1 MAALYKSL
9 LPIILQISVCF
20 SSKLNAPKV
29 LLPYY
34 STVATNFTLEASD
47 GCFTWGSTRPEVAT
61 VQIIP
66 LHHGKECSNKAVV
79 TAVSTQPN
87 KLTSIILAEE
97 QETGQM
103 LRCDVIVDRIHSI
116 TVETTT
122 RELYLED
129 SPESFEIKALDDE
142 LNTFSSLQGE
152 EFDWTLVNDP
162 ESDVPAATIL
172 RILRFADTSYAAPP
186 DVLTLESAG
195 KQGNVALVEGIKTGS
210 AKVNIRLKDP
220 IYKDVSPAEVQLVV
234 IDNLLL
240 NPSYDVYLVQGQRI
254 KYRVER
260 FRQGKINGGHAF
272 PQYRFELQGS
282 NIASL
287 DRDTSTVTALAMGTT
302 TITLYD
308 KKFVIAPGK
317 SNVLETGREY
327 EVTIEVYSKNPH
339 KIYPSENLLI
349 EGHFPADFFEVLHS
363 SQNGSYHVVRTVQKG
378 FPDIKGSMRGII
390 KSVKWR
396 PRPPPDPVEGSQS
409 VEIYD
414 PILVLPP
421 ITVFP
426 WEPSN
431 RLTYQKALK
440 AVGGSGAFTWSSSAG
455 AVATVNSKGLVTTAT
470 VGSTVITAADVK
482 NTAHTGQAKVYVL
495 PPSEVQFLPSPV
507 EAEIGTT
514 LDLPLAL
521 FADISQKPRV
531 LHHYEDCRQ
540 LKMEFKFSDKA
551 VFQLVEGATA
561 VESPV
566 NTSCRAVQVKA
577 LTQGHTQLTATYRH
591 ASVNLQAT
599 VTIAAYNP
607 LKATVTIAA
616 YNPLQGKYLQATVTI
631 AAYNPLKVR
640 TYRLPYLQATVT
652 IVAYNPLKP
661 VDPEETA
668 VVAVGSSKDVVFQGG
683 PLPWVLDT
691 SKYHPRA
698 LAEKDA
704 LVSIDHVPSYGGQKN
719 LHIFRVLCKDI
730 GDQTLTSTVENGPTS
745 KNQFP
750 ASARATV
757 QFSCAVPTSLQ
768 LYPVLRYPQ
777 SDPPCPI
784 TPESGQQIPVHNYE
798 NLDVDVVVTDGNG
811 RHFDNFSSLAIAWET
826 SDQSLA
832 DFASPTTTI
841 REIHGQGKYT
851 GHKVLTSMQ
860 TVVPKRKRGSMT
872 ITGTIK
878 GYNQRFFQY
887 HGIKIATDLSPRIS
901 SSLDLLLVDDV
912 KLAPD
917 SVSIFNHPSN
927 KVQIVVSGGS
937 GHFHVEPSDGK
948 ISQVFYNDKTRSI
961 EVVPVDNGALTLTVN
976 DLCLEMPRP
985 ARAVIHIS
993 GVEVI
998 EVKMVDKV
1006 QLYNM
1011 IRADVRVL
1019 DSSGEPLAASVFPLM
1034 NLTPHPAT
1042 DIISV
1047 RPDPQVSADPYTVR
1061 YEVRGDALGHTTLSF
1076 QASAK
1081 SGETISSLPMN
1092 VQVFPPLKLSPRN
1105 ITLIIGEVFQVVAI
1119 GGPQPLAD
1127 IVYSIGNRDI
1137 ATIDKSGLIEA
1148 VAVGDTV
1155 VTGVAQTEDPESR
1168 ATVTCSQDQ
1177 VLVYVVRLTGVKI
1190 HTPLNRIQTGEKMP
1204 LYVMGVNEHQTPFT
1218 FGHAVPG
1225 LTFHWSLGNKDVV
1238 DLQPVYKEN
1247 GVTLSEDDAYAMRV
1261 RALNQGQTNIGLRVK
1276 WSPRSYDQ
1284 VEAGATLTDTAH
1296 LHVFEKLRL
1305 IQPETDGSLLLM
1317 SPKSVG
1323 QIRTNRDG
1331 ACKVV
1336 YELLTCPEEGSVVA
1350 VDSQG
1355 RVTAGTVTG
1364 QANVR
1369 VTAVEESGLKQTII
1383 VLVKV
1388 KPVSYITVNS
1398 ETDVA
1403 GYGNK
1408 LSVIPV
1414 GMTMTLRV
1422 SFHDNVGEE
1431 FHATSS
1437 VLKKRPN
1444 RFDLTQISRGPE
1456 NGTFV
1461 LKAAHVGHTILKVWD
1476 EGNPRIADFVP
1487 VPVGYAISPALAT
1500 VTRGDVICLSTQLEL
1515 KEGSLAKWETSD
1527 RRVVQVVSTTG
1538 LALAANPGTTTVH
1551 YRLSTAQSTHT
1562 EVTVVA
1568 VEEVQI
1574 LTNGVKFVTNVPQ
1587 QEPYLVPV
1595 VLGTGNTN
1603 LQGNCSKD
1611 LLASM
1616 TDQQAFLQ
1624 KSLFH
1629 CGLLFSSELTEVSAR
1644 EMFLATPGFDPESGR
1659 YFCRVSQVQQNTHQ
1673 IQAMSTVET
1682 SLQLQV
1688 FVQPSDGQT
1697 EVSSSIASLRFY
1709 PAFHLSKAD
1718 LVLSNKQPQG
1728 EVTVSGVLDV
1738 LNNIQGEVTVSGVL
1752 DVLNNVQADLVLS
1765 NKQPQGEVTVSGVL
1779 DVLNNIQVVPSDGS
1793 LLHVGSPRV
1802 ADSTYT
1808 RQWWNIP
1815 TPSAVGT
1822 CRTLV
1827 EPVFYS
1833 EPVEPVFCS
1842 VNHPREGVPT
1852 WGVLIRAIL
1861 ENYEFW
1867 VLLVLTAIA
1876 ICAAT
1881 FITYHAI
1888 VGSGSTKPSQQSSL
1902 YLHQSPTAVPPP
1914 PYSSAS
1920 PGLQHS
1926 PWGSPFQTTDTSPRN
1941 RTRLWSTDY
1950 NPTEGS
1956 PGNSDWFT
1964 LHCSTCVADTD
1975 ALRKVTVTE
1984 TSAE

>member
-9 LPIILQISVCF
+9 WLIILQISLSF
-20 SSKLNAPKV
+20 ASKLNAPKV

-47 GCFTWGSTRPEVAT
+47 GCFTWRSTRPEVAT
-61 VQIIP
+61 VQIVP
-66 LHHGKECSNKAVV
+66 VHQGKECSNKAVV

-142 LNTFSSLQGE
+142 LNTFSSLEGE

-210 AKVNIRLKDP
+210 AKVNIQLKDP

-260 FRQGKINGGHAF
+260 FRQGKINEVAM
-272 PQYRFELQGS
+272 PSTQYRFELQGG

-287 DRDTSTVTALAMGTT
+287 DRDTSTVTALALGTT

-308 KKFVIAPGK
+308 KNIKLQEAPHHPTAGIHVVEPGSLKFLIAPGK

-363 SQNGSYHVVRTVQKG
+363 SKNGSYHVVRTVQKG
-378 FPDIKGSMRGII
+378 FPDIKGTMKGII
-390 KSVKWR
+390 KTNGEADLL
-396 PRPPPDPVEGSQS
+396 PTPVEGAQS

-414 PILVLPP
+414 PIQVLPP

-426 WEPSN
+426 WEPSS
-431 RLTYQKALK
+431 RLTYQKMLK
-440 AVGGSGAFTWSSSAG
+440 AIGGSGAFTWSSSVA
-455 AVATVNSKGLVTTAT
+455 AVATVNSKGMVTTAT
-470 VGSTVITAADVK
+470 VGSTVITASDVK
-482 NTAHTGQAKVYVL
+482 NAAHTGKAKVYVL
-495 PPSEVQFLPSPV
+495 PPSDIQFLPSPV

-521 FADISQKPRV
+521 FADLSQNPRV
-531 LHHYEDCRQ
+531 LHHYDDCRL
-540 LKMEFKFSDKA
+540 LKMDFKFSDKA

-607 LKATVTIAA
+607 LK
-616 YNPLQGKYLQATVTI
+616 
-631 AAYNPLKVR
+631 
-640 TYRLPYLQATVT
+640 
-652 IVAYNPLKP
+652 P
-661 VDPEETA
+661 VDPEDIA
-668 VVAVGSSKDVVFQGG
+668 VVAIGSSKDVVFQGG
-683 PLPWVLDT
+683 PLSWVLDT

-698 LAEKDA
+698 LGEKNA

-719 LHIFRVLCKDI
+719 LHIFRVLCKDL
-730 GDQTLTSTVENGPTS
+730 GDQTLTSTVANGPTA

-768 LYPVLRYPQ
+768 LYPVLKYPQ
-777 SDPPCPI
+777 SDVPCPI

-832 DFASPTTTI
+832 DFVSPTTSI
-841 REIHGQGKYT
+841 REVHGQGKYT

-872 ITGTIK
+872 ITGAIQ
-878 GYNQRFFQY
+878 GYNKHFFQY

-937 GHFHVEPSDGK
+937 GHFHVEPSDSR

-961 EVVPVDNGALTLTVN
+961 EVVPVDNGALTLTVH

-985 ARAVIHIS
+985 ARAVIYIS

-1006 QLYNM
+1006 QLYNV

-1042 DIISV
+1042 GIISV
-1047 RPDPQVSADPYTVR
+1047 RPDPKLAADLYTVR
-1061 YEVRGDALGHTTLSF
+1061 YEVKGDALGHTTLSF

-1127 IVYSIGNRDI
+1127 IVYSIGNSDI
-1137 ATIDKSGLIEA
+1137 ATIDNSGLIEA

-1177 VLVYVVRLTGVKI
+1177 VFVYVVRLTGVKI
-1190 HTPLNRIQTGEKMP
+1190 HAPLNRIQTGAKMP

-1218 FGHAVPG
+1218 FGHAIPG
-1225 LTFHWSLGNKDVV
+1225 LTFHWSLGNKDVI

-1261 RALNQGQTNIGLRVK
+1261 RALNQGQTNVALRVK

-1284 VEAGATLTDTAH
+1284 VEVGATLTDTAH

-1305 IQPETDGSLLLM
+1305 IVPETDGSLLLM

-1336 YELLTCPEEGSVVA
+1336 YELITCPEEGSVVA

-1355 RVTAGTVTG
+1355 RVTAGSATG
-1364 QANVR
+1364 QANIK
-1369 VTAVEESGLKQTII
+1369 VTAMEESGLKQTII

-1403 GYGNK
+1403 SVGNK

-1414 GMTMTLRV
+1414 GLTITLHV
-1422 SFHDNVGEE
+1422 SYHDNVGEE

-1476 EGNPRIADFVP
+1476 EGNPRIADYVP
-1487 VPVGYAISPALAT
+1487 IPVGYAISPALAT
-1500 VTRGDVICLSTQLEL
+1500 VSRGDVICLSTQLKL

-1527 RRVVQVVSTTG
+1527 QRVVQVVSTTG
-1538 LALAANPGTTTVH
+1538 LALATNPGTTTIN
-1551 YRLSTAQSTHT
+1551 YRLSTTQATHT
-1562 EVTVVA
+1562 EVTVVP
-1568 VEEVQI
+1568 VDEVQI

-1595 VLGTGNTN
+1595 VLGTGATN
-1603 LQGNCSKD
+1603 VQGNCSKD

-1616 TDQQAFLQ
+1616 TEQQAFLQ

-1682 SLQLQV
+1682 SLQLQI
-1688 FVQPSDGQT
+1688 FVQAADGQP

-1709 PAFHLSKAD
+1709 PAFHLGKAD
-1718 LVLSNKQPQG
+1718 LVLSNKQTRG

-1738 LNNIQGEVTVSGVL
+1738 LNNL
-1752 DVLNNVQADLVLS
+1752 
-1765 NKQPQGEVTVSGVL
+1765 
-1779 DVLNNIQVVPSDGS
+1779 QVIPSDSS
-1793 LLHVGSPRV
+1793 LLQIGSPRV

-1808 RQWWNIP
+1808 SVVYPISLQDTQSPWKRDMTDIYV
-1815 TPSAVGT
+1815 TLT
-1822 CRTLV
+1822 CSLTGQVVKVPVNLIAETV
-1827 EPVFYS
+1827 EQVQTVTY
-1833 EPVEPVFCS
+1833 
-1842 VNHPREGVPT
+1842 NPREGVPT

-1867 VLLVLTAIA
+1867 ILLVLTAIA

-1888 VGSGSTKPSQQSSL
+1888 VGSGSSQPSQQSSL

-1920 PGLQHS
+1920 PGFQHS

-1956 PGNSDWFT
+1956 PL
-1964 LHCSTCVADTD
+1964 LHS
-1975 ALRKVTVTE
+1975 K
-1984 TSAE
+1984 TS

>member
-9 LPIILQISVCF
+9 LPIILQISLCF

-47 GCFTWGSTRPEVAT
+47 GCFTWRSTRPEVAT

-162 ESDVPAATIL
+162 ESDVPATTIL

-260 FRQGKINGGHAF
+260 FRQGKINEVAMPS

-308 KKFVIAPGK
+308 KNIKLQEAPHHPTAGIHVVEPGSLKFVIAPGK

-349 EGHFPADFFEVLHS
+349 EGHFPAEFFEVLHS

-378 FPDIKGSMRGII
+378 FPDIKGSMRGIV
-390 KSVKWR
+390 KSNGE
-396 PRPPPDPVEGSQS
+396 PDLLPTPVEGSQS

-414 PILVLPP
+414 PILVIPP

-426 WEPSN
+426 WEPST
-431 RLTYQKALK
+431 RLTYQKTLK
-440 AVGGSGAFTWSSSAG
+440 AVGGSGAFTWSSSA
-455 AVATVNSKGLVTTAT
+455 AAIATVNSKGLVTTAT

-495 PPSEVQFLPSPV
+495 PPSEIQFLPSPV

-521 FADISQKPRV
+521 FADLAQKPRV

-540 LKMEFKFSDKA
+540 LKMDFKFSDKA

-577 LTQGHTQLTATYRH
+577 LTQGHTLLTATYRH
-591 ASVNLQAT
+591 ASVSLQAT

-607 LKATVTIAA
+607 LK
-616 YNPLQGKYLQATVTI
+616 
-631 AAYNPLKVR
+631 
-640 TYRLPYLQATVT
+640 
-652 IVAYNPLKP
+652 P
-661 VDPEETA
+661 VDPEQTA
-668 VVAVGSSKDVVFQGG
+668 VVAIGSSKDVVFQGG

-750 ASARATV
+750 ASARGTV
-757 QFSCAVPTSLQ
+757 HFSCAVPTSLQ

-841 REIHGQGKYT
+841 REVHGQGKYT

-961 EVVPVDNGALTLTVN
+961 EVVPVDNGALTLTVH

-1006 QLYNM
+1006 QLYNV

-1061 YEVRGDALGHTTLSF
+1061 YEVRGDTLGHTTLSF

-1137 ATIDKSGLIEA
+1137 ATIDRSGLIEA

-1218 FGHAVPG
+1218 FGHSVPG

-1305 IQPETDGSLLLM
+1305 VHPETDGSLLLM

-1369 VTAVEESGLKQTII
+1369 VTALEESGLKQTII

-1403 GYGNK
+1403 SYGNK

-1422 SFHDNVGEE
+1422 NFHDNVGEE
-1431 FHATSS
+1431 FHATSA

-1476 EGNPRIADFVP
+1476 EANPRIADFVP
-1487 VPVGYAISPALAT
+1487 VPVGYAISPAQAT
-1500 VTRGDVICLSTQLEL
+1500 VSRGDVICLSTQLEL

-1551 YRLSTAQSTHT
+1551 YRLSATQSTHT
-1562 EVTVVA
+1562 EVTVVP

-1603 LQGNCSKD
+1603 LQGNCTKD

-1697 EVSSSIASLRFY
+1697 EVSSPIASLRFY
-1709 PAFHLSKAD
+1709 PAFHLSK
-1718 LVLSNKQPQG
+1718 
-1728 EVTVSGVLDV
+1728 T
-1738 LNNIQGEVTVSGVL
+1738 
-1752 DVLNNVQADLVLS
+1752 DLVLS

-1808 RQWWNIP
+1808 RVVYPI
-1815 TPSAVGT
+1815 
-1822 CRTLV
+1822 
-1827 EPVFYS
+1827 
-1833 EPVEPVFCS
+1833 
-1842 VNHPREGVPT
+1842 
-1852 WGVLIRAIL
+1852 
-1861 ENYEFW
+1861 
-1867 VLLVLTAIA
+1867 
-1876 ICAAT
+1876 
-1881 FITYHAI
+1881 
-1888 VGSGSTKPSQQSSL
+1888 SL
-1902 YLHQSPTAVPPP
+1902 QDTQSPWKRD
-1914 PYSSAS
+1914 
-1920 PGLQHS
+1920 LI
-1926 PWGSPFQTTDTSPRN
+1926 DTSLTLTCSLTGQVVKVPVSLVAEAVEQVQTLLN
-1941 RTRLWSTDY
+1941 NYGL
-1950 NPTEGS
+1950 NP
-1956 PGNSDWFT
+1956 
-1964 LHCSTCVADTD
+1964 
-1975 ALRKVTVTE
+1975 
-1984 TSAE
+1984 

>member
-1 MAALYKSL
+1 M
-9 LPIILQISVCF
+9 
-20 SSKLNAPKV
+20 N
-29 LLPYY
+29 
-34 STVATNFTLEASD
+34 
-47 GCFTWGSTRPEVAT
+47 
-61 VQIIP
+61 
-66 LHHGKECSNKAVV
+66 
-79 TAVSTQPN
+79 
-87 KLTSIILAEE
+87 
-97 QETGQM
+97 
-103 LRCDVIVDRIHSI
+103 
-116 TVETTT
+116 
-122 RELYLED
+122 
-129 SPESFEIKALDDE
+129 E
-142 LNTFSSLQGE
+142 LNTFNSLEGE

-220 IYKDVSPAEVQLVV
+220 IYKDVSPADVQLVV

-254 KYRVER
+254 KYSVER
-260 FRQGKINGGHAF
+260 FRQGKINEVAMPS
-272 PQYRFELQGS
+272 PQYRFELQGGS
-282 NIASL
+282 YKVASL
-287 DRDTSTVTALAMGTT
+287 DRDSSTVTALAMGTT
-302 TITLYD
+302 TLTLYD
-308 KKFVIAPGK
+308 KNIKLQEAPHNPTAGIHVVEPGSLKFIIAPGK
-317 SNVLETGREY
+317 NNILETGREY

-339 KIYPSENLLI
+339 KIYPSENLFI
-349 EGHFPADFFEVLHS
+349 EGHFPTDFFEVLHS

-378 FPDIKGSMRGII
+378 FPDIKGTMKGII
-390 KSVKWR
+390 KTNGEADLL
-396 PRPPPDPVEGSQS
+396 PTPVEGTQS

-426 WEPSN
+426 WEPTN
-431 RLTYQKALK
+431 RLTYQKTLK
-440 AVGGSGAFTWSSSAG
+440 ALGGSGGFTWSSSAT
-455 AVATVNSKGLVTTAT
+455 AVATVNGKGLVTTAT
-470 VGSTVITAADVK
+470 VGSTVVTATDVK
-482 NTAHTGQAKVYVL
+482 NTAHSGKAKVYVL
-495 PPSEVQFLPSPV
+495 PPSDIQFLPSPV

-521 FADISQKPRV
+521 FADLSQNPRV
-531 LHHYEDCRQ
+531 LHHYDDCRQ
-540 LKMEFKFSDKA
+540 LKMDFKFSDKA
-551 VFQLVEGATA
+551 VFQLVEGA
-561 VESPV
+561 VDSPV

-577 LTQGHTQLTATYRH
+577 LTQGHTQLMATYRH
-591 ASVNLQAT
+591 GSVNLQAT
-599 VTIAAYNP
+599 VTIAGYH
-607 LKATVTIAA
+607 
-616 YNPLQGKYLQATVTI
+616 
-631 AAYNPLKVR
+631 
-640 TYRLPYLQATVT
+640 
-652 IVAYNPLKP
+652 PLKP
-661 VDPEETA
+661 VDPEKIA
-668 VVAVGSSKDVVFQGG
+668 VVAIGSSKDVVFQGG

-691 SKYHPRA
+691 SKYNPRA

-704 LVSIDHVPSYGGQKN
+704 PVSIEHIPSYKN

-730 GDQTLTSTVENGPTS
+730 GDQTLTSTVENGPTA

-750 ASARATV
+750 ASARTTV
-757 QFSCAVPTSLQ
+757 QFVCAVPTSLQ
-768 LYPVLRYPQ
+768 LHPVLRYPQ
-777 SDPPCPI
+777 SDLPCPI
-784 TPESGQQIPVHNYE
+784 TKESGQQIPVHNFK

-826 SDQSLA
+826 SNQSLA
-832 DFASPTTTI
+832 DFASSITTT
-841 REIHGQGKYT
+841 REVHGQGKYS

-860 TVVPKRKRGSMT
+860 TVVPKKKRGVMT
-872 ITGTIK
+872 ITGSIQ
-878 GYNQRFFQY
+878 GYNKHFFQY

-917 SVSIFNHPSN
+917 SVSIFNHPSD
-927 KVQIVVSGGS
+927 KVQIDVSGGS
-937 GHFHVEPSDGK
+937 GHFHVEPSDSK
-948 ISQVFYNDKTRSI
+948 ISQVFYNDKTRKI
-961 EVVPVDNGALTLTVN
+961 EVVPVENGALTLTVH

-1006 QLYNM
+1006 QLYNT

-1019 DSSGEPLAASVFPLM
+1019 DSSGEPLAATVFPLM

-1047 RPDPQVSADPYTVR
+1047 RPDPQLEADPYTVR
-1061 YEVRGDALGHTTLSF
+1061 YEVKGDALGHTTLSF

-1177 VLVYVVRLTGVKI
+1177 VFVYVVRLSGVKI
-1190 HTPLNRIQTGEKMP
+1190 HMPLNRIQTGEKMP

-1225 LTFHWSLGNKDVV
+1225 LTFHWSLGNKDVI

-1247 GVTLSEDDAYAMRV
+1247 GVTLSEDDVYAMRV

-1284 VEAGATLTDTAH
+1284 VEVGTTLTDTAH

-1305 IQPETDGSLLLM
+1305 IVPETDGSLLLM

-1336 YELLTCPEEGSVVA
+1336 YELISCPEDGSVVA

-1355 RVTAGTVTG
+1355 KVTAGTISG
-1364 QANVR
+1364 QANVK
-1369 VTAVEESGLKQTII
+1369 VTAMEESGLKQTII

-1403 GYGNK
+1403 SVGNK

-1414 GMTMTLRV
+1414 GMTITLRV

-1437 VLKKRPN
+1437 ALKKRPN

-1476 EGNPRIADFVP
+1476 EGNPRIADYVP
-1487 VPVGYAISPALAT
+1487 IPVGYAISPALAT
-1500 VTRGDVICLSTQLEL
+1500 VSRGDVICLSTQLKL

-1527 RRVVQVVSTTG
+1527 HRTVQVVSTTG
-1538 LALAANPGTTTVH
+1538 LALASNPGTTTIN
-1551 YRLSTAQSTHT
+1551 YRLSATQATHT
-1562 EVTVVA
+1562 EVTVVP
-1568 VEEVQI
+1568 VDEVQI

-1595 VLGTGNTN
+1595 VLGTGSTN

-1616 TDQQAFLQ
+1616 TEQQAFLQ

-1629 CGLLFSSELTEVSAR
+1629 CGLLFSSELTGVSAR

-1659 YFCRVSQVQQNTHQ
+1659 YFCRVSQVQQNQHQ
-1673 IQAMSTVET
+1673 IQAMSTVDT
-1682 SLQLQV
+1682 SLQLQI
-1688 FVQPSDGQT
+1688 FVQAADGQT
-1697 EVSSSIASLRFY
+1697 EVSSTVASLRFY

-1718 LVLSNKQPQG
+1718 LLLSNRQPRG

-1738 LNNIQGEVTVSGVL
+1738 LNNL
-1752 DVLNNVQADLVLS
+1752 
-1765 NKQPQGEVTVSGVL
+1765 
-1779 DVLNNIQVVPSDGS
+1779 QVVPSDS
-1793 LLHVGSPRV
+1793 TLLQIGSPRV

-1808 RQWWNIP
+1808 TVVYPISLQDTQSPWKRDLTDIYL
-1815 TPSAVGT
+1815 TLT
-1822 CRTLV
+1822 CSLTGQVVKVPVNLV
-1827 EPVFYS
+1827 AET
-1833 EPVEPVFCS
+1833 VEQVQT
-1842 VNHPREGVPT
+1842 VNYHPREGVPT

-1867 VLLVLTAIA
+1867 ILLVLTAIA

-1888 VGSGSTKPSQQSSL
+1888 VGSGSSQPSQQSSL

-1956 PGNSDWFT
+1956 PL
-1964 LHCSTCVADTD
+1964 LHS
-1975 ALRKVTVTE
+1975 K
-1984 TSAE
+1984 TS